1 MIAKAATAA
10 KPLLLAPATTS
21 TSVAVDQAAPG
32 CFRGNS
38 RRDRY
43 AQRRAT
49 AKAPMLPFISDDD
62 DEGSYDDGT
71 YERVTRTPGYRDE
84 GSF

>member
-1 MIAKAATAA
+1 
-10 KPLLLAPATTS
+10 
-21 TSVAVDQAAPG
+21 
-32 CFRGNS
+32 
-38 RRDRY
+38 
-43 AQRRAT
+43 
-49 AKAPMLPFISDDD
+49 MLPFISDDD